1 MNKSYQDV
9 KWMNEYGQDVANLF
23 GKIQPQGEQIG
34 YYHPSQA
41 NWSYIFMIVKLNN
54 KLYEVMT
61 RFGSV
66 EGGRE
71 IILPDNKGKAGL

>member
-1 MNKSYQDV
+1 MKYEDV
-9 KWMNEYGQDVANLF
+9 KWYLKHGQAVTDLF
-23 GKIQPQGEQIG
+23 GTIQPIGERIG
-34 YYHPSQA
+34 YYHPSNA
-41 NWSYIFMIVKLNN
+41 NWSYEFLIVKFKG

-71 IILPDNKGKAGL
+71 IFLPDNKGRAGL

>member
-1 MNKSYQDV
+1 MRSFKDV
-9 KWMNEYGQDVANLF
+9 KWFDKYGQEVAKLF
-23 GKIQPQGEQIG
+23 DNIQPHGEVID

-41 NWSYIFMIVKLNN
+41 NWSYQFMIVKLDG

-71 IILPDNKGKAGL
+71 IILTDNKGKAGL

>member
-1 MNKSYQDV
+1 MRDYKTVQWFNK
-9 KWMNEYGQDVANLF
+9 YGQEVAELF
-23 GKIQPQGEQIG
+23 GEIQPRGERVG

-41 NWSYIFMIVKLNN
+41 NWSYEFLIVKFKG

-71 IILPDNKGKAGL
+71 IILPDNKDKKEL

>member
-1 MNKSYQDV
+1 MKTYRDV
-9 KWMNEYGQDVANLF
+9 KWFNKYGQDVAKLF
-23 GKIQPQGEQIG
+23 GNIQPQGEQIG

-41 NWSYIFMIVKLNN
+41 NWSYEFLIVKLDG

-71 IILPDNKGKAGL
+71 IFLPDNKGKTGL

>member
-1 MNKSYQDV
+1 MREYNDV
-9 KWMNEYGQDVANLF
+9 KWMQKYGQDIAELF
-23 GKIQPQGEQIG
+23 GSTQPQGEQIG
-34 YYHPSQA
+34 YYHPSTA
-41 NWSYIFMIVKLNN
+41 NWSFQFLIVKLDG

-71 IILPDNKGKAGL
+71 IILPDNTSKAGL

>member
-1 MNKSYQDV
+1 MRKYTDV
-9 KWMNEYGQDVANLF
+9 KWFNKYGQDVAKLF
-23 GKIQPQGEQIG
+23 GNIQPMGETID

-41 NWSYIFMIVKLNN
+41 NWSYQFMIVKLNG

-71 IILPDNKGKAGL
+71 IILPDNKDKAGL